1 LHLLAHSYYLDRQL
15 PAEAANELHAAESIY
30 EGCQAEIH
38 PEMLTPF
45 VINQALA
52 HRDAVRARLWWDRME
67 AKKPTWLN
75 GDYWMAR
82 SALHWVEGR
91 PNDASAAWGK
101 AQEYLSR
108 MPEAGTYAFDRE
120 QLAILKRAVATE
132 SPVLELVTAS

>member
-1 LHLLAHSYYLDRQL
+1 L
-15 PAEAANELHAAESIY
+15 
-30 EGCQAEIH
+30 
-38 PEMLTPF
+38 
-45 VINQALA
+45 
-52 HRDAVRARLWWDRME
+52 E

-82 SALHWVEGR
+82 SALYWIEGH

-108 MPEAGTYAFDRE
+108 MPQAGTYAFDRE

-132 SPVLELVTAS
+132 SPVQELVAVS